1 MSRSSLAPYIA
12 AERRLPEFTLRA
24 VVLGTLLSV
33 AFGMVNAY
41 LGLKVGLTTSASIP
55 AAVLSMAVLRGLL
68 RRGTVLENTVVQT
81 IASAGDSLAAGV
93 VFTIPALIFLGLDP
107 SGFRIFLIAST
118 AGLLGILMMIP
129 LRHELTVTEHERLPF
144 PEGTA
149 CATVLI
155 AGDRGATAARP
166 VFVGIALGAV
176 YQLAVR
182 GLRLW
187 NDSVFASFTALHKL
201 SIGAEL
207 SPLFLGVGYLIGAR
221 IAAVMLGGG
230 LLAWVIL
237 IPAFDLVSGSGTGR
251 LLGLPDD
258 LAGMDAWQIWR
269 GYVRFVG
276 AGAVACGGLWSI
288 VRTAPIMWRVLTSF
302 TLRSRRNRGAR
313 SAVRPRTEIDVSSLT
328 VVGGTA
334 ALGLA
339 MWLVPTFEMRLP
351 EVLLALLFTF
361 FFVVVSARIVGLI
374 GTTSQPI
381 SGMTITALLGTA
393 FVLRALGYD
402 GPTGIAATLSVAA
415 IVCIAIALAG
425 DITQDLKCGALVG
438 ATPRALELGQM
449 IGVAAAALRAG
460 WVLFLLHRAY
470 TIGSSVLPAPQAK
483 LMATLAEG
491 VMHGQLPWAL
501 LLLGA
506 ALATIAELAGIASL
520 PFAIGLYLPITTT
533 ASLIFGGLIAEW
545 RRGPARE
552 DDPATLFAS
561 GLIAGDALL
570 GILFAAVVVAG
581 WDGLLA
587 LRAPGDSWPDA
598 LLTIGAFAGLALWLA
613 RYVRKEG
620 AEGPRVR
627 GLKIRNP

>member
-1 MSRSSLAPYIA
+1 
-12 AERRLPEFTLRA
+12 
-24 VVLGTLLSV
+24 
-33 AFGMVNAY
+33 
-41 LGLKVGLTTSASIP
+41 
-55 AAVLSMAVLRGLL
+55 
-68 RRGTVLENTVVQT
+68 
-81 IASAGDSLAAGV
+81 
-93 VFTIPALIFLGLDP
+93 
-107 SGFRIFLIAST
+107 
-118 AGLLGILMMIP
+118 
-129 LRHELTVTEHERLPF
+129 
-144 PEGTA
+144 
-149 CATVLI
+149 
-155 AGDRGATAARP
+155 
-166 VFVGIALGAV
+166 
-176 YQLAVR
+176 VR

-187 NDSVFASFTALHKL
+187 NESVFASFAALHKL

-237 IPAFDLVSGSGTGR
+237 IPAFDLLSGSAAGH
-251 LLGLPDD
+251 LLGLPAD

-276 AGAVACGGLWSI
+276 AGAVAGGGLWSI
-288 VRTAPIMWRVLTSF
+288 ARTAPVMRRVLTSF
-302 TLRSRRNRGAR
+302 TPRPRRHGGAD
-313 SAVRPRTEIDVSSLT
+313 SAARPRTEIDVSPLT

-339 MWLVPTFEMRLP
+339 MWLVPAFEMRLP

-374 GTTSQPI
+374 GTTSQPV
-381 SGMTITALLGTA
+381 SGMTITALLATA

-402 GPTGIAATLSVAA
+402 GPTGMAATLSVAA
-415 IVCIAIALAG
+415 IVCTAIALAG
-425 DITQDLKCGALVG
+425 DTSQDLKCGALVG
-438 ATPRALELGQM
+438 ATPRALEIGQM
-449 IGVAAAALRAG
+449 IGVVAAALRAG
-460 WVLFLLHRAY
+460 WVLFLLHQAY
-470 TIGSSVLPAPQAK
+470 TIGSHLLPAPQAK

-533 ASLIFGGLIAEW
+533 ASLIFGGLLAQW

-570 GILFAAVVVAG
+570 GIAFAAVVVAG
-581 WDGLLA
+581 WDGVFA

-598 LLTIGAFAGLALWLA
+598 LLTIAAFAGLAVWLA
-613 RYVRKEG
+613 RYVREG
-620 AEGPRVR
+620 SEGPRVQ
-627 GLKIRNP
+627 GSKGV